1 MGYRGAWDTVLRGI
15 PMHRRLSPGRFAAVG
30 VAAEVARCVRW
41 MWLGWQDSDVGG
53 LQWRAINSQIT
64 PRLAVDRDLN
74 PPLVPASPAAAPR
87 CERGMHRVPQAVA
100 RRVPSRMLRLAWRI
114 LGAACCGDTCRTLL
128 RGTFVVAAATSDSE
142 QS

>member
-1 MGYRGAWDTVLRGI
+1 
-15 PMHRRLSPGRFAAVG
+15 MHRRLSPGRFAAVG